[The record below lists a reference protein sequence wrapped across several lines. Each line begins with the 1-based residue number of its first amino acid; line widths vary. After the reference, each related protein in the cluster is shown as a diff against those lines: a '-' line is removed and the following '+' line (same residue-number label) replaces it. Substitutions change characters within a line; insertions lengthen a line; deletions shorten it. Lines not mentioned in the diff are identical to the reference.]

1 MDVIEVQIAI
11 DELRPGMYV
20 NRPDRDWV
28 GTPFPLQG
36 FYVTKTEQ
44 IEELRKY
51 CRHVFVDTQ
60 RQQMPV
66 EVRTGGS
73 NGAIPARTGTYA
85 NTRTFAEESQN
96 GRRAWR
102 ESSGREGEKR

>member
-20 NRPDRDWV
+20 NRLDRDWV

-51 CRHVFVDTQ
+51 CWHVFVDTQ
-60 RQQMPV
+60 RQQIPV
-66 EVRTGGS
+66 EVRKGGS
-73 NGAIPARTGTYA
+73 NGALPARTRTYA
-85 NTRTFAEESQN
+85 NSRNFAEESPSA
-96 GRRAWR
+96 RRGT
-102 ESSGREGEKR
+102 EEHTV

>member
-1 MDVIEVQIAI
+1 MVYLVRPMDVIELQVSI

-20 NRPDRDWV
+20 NRHDRDWV

-44 IEELRKY
+44 IEELRTY

-60 RQQMPV
+60 RQQMPL
-66 EVRTGGS
+66 EVRKGGS
-73 NGAIPARTGTYA
+73 NGAIP
-85 NTRTFAEESQN
+85 TRTRNLPTPRNSAHQST
-96 GRRAWR
+96 
-102 ESSGREGEKR
+102 